1 MSVDSCLSYPCL
13 NGGTCNRN
21 LITGGYT
28 CSCSSGYNGDRC
40 EIGKGLLQFQL
51 KLAMSGLNLDNILFF
66 HLITGDVCSLSQPCL
81 NGGTCLFLHH
91 WPYFRCSC
99 SAGYLGHN
107 CWYQIRKE
115 PNYVVLQTTKQYID
129 QEFKKQIKDGVII

>member
-1 MSVDSCLSYPCL
+1 MSVDSCLSYPCR

-21 LITGGYT
+21 LTSGGYT
-28 CSCSSGYNGDRC
+28 CSCSLGYNGDRC

-51 KLAMSGLNLDNILFF
+51 KLGMRGLNQDNTLFF
-66 HLITGDVCSLSQPCL
+66 HLITGDVCSLSRPCL
-81 NGGTCLFLHH
+81 NEGTCLFLNF

-99 SAGYLGHN
+99 PAGYLGHN

-115 PNYVVLQTTKQYID
+115 LHYVPLQTTNICKD
-129 QEFKKQIKDGVII
+129 Q

>member
-1 MSVDSCLSYPCL
+1 MSVDSCLSYPCR

-21 LITGGYT
+21 LTSGGYT
-28 CSCSSGYNGDRC
+28 CSCSLGYNGDRC

-51 KLAMSGLNLDNILFF
+51 KLGMQGLNRDNTLFF
-66 HLITGDVCSLSQPCL
+66 HLITGDVCSLSRPCL
-81 NGGTCLFLHH
+81 NGGTCLFLNY

-99 SAGYLGHN
+99 PAGYLGHN

-115 PNYVVLQTTKQYID
+115 LHYVPLQTTNICKD
-129 QEFKKQIKDGVII
+129 Q